1 MSEQLTP
8 EDIEDLRNWLLE
20 TARARGA
27 VIRRDILLRAAAQFL
42 QLRDIITSFRSLQA
56 EDVTDE
62 QVEAVQTQ
70 APEGLPEI
78 GRSTIASVMRG
89 MLASLDEHEK
99 GAMA

>member
-8 EDIEDLRNWLLE
+8 EEIEQW
-20 TARARGA
+20 
-27 VIRRDILLRAAAQFL
+27 RAAMADRALLGGYGDAIAYML